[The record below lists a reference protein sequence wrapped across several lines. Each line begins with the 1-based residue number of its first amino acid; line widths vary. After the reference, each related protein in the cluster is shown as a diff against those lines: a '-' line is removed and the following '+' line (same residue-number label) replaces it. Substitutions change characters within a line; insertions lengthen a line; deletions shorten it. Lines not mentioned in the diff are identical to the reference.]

1 MKTGLNIKVN
11 MHMSWAFKEKNKEQL
26 GHNQFRN
33 GTKNLELRLVL
44 SSVSLRYHPGLC
56 SPCYQLP
63 RHGHDLRSL
72 SSHLRLFFSFS
83 FRRQNLKKKKKSFI
97 FYWGLWRSPGEWNGN
112 PLQYSCLGNP
122 KDRRAWQLVCEVS
135 KELDKT
141 EQLNNNIAN

>member
-11 MHMSWAFKEKNKEQL
+11 MHMSWPFKEKNKEQL
-26 GHNQFRN
+26 DHNQFRN

-63 RHGHDLRSL
+63 RHGHDLCSL

-83 FRRQNLKKKKKSFI
+83 FWRQNLLKKKKKVLFFI
-97 FYWGLWRSPGEWNGN
+97 GDCEDPLENEMATHSNILAWETPRTEELGSLFVRSQKSWTRLSN
-112 PLQYSCLGNP
+112 
-122 KDRRAWQLVCEVS
+122 
-135 KELDKT
+135 
-141 EQLNNNIAN
+141 